1 MTEKHRDETVR
12 RCRDL
17 KSNYGPYD
25 FVYTNCESAA
35 FYMES
40 GRGGGNEGRFVTPQ
54 VPWLLYTMFRM
65 SITTI
70 GVICLHYMVNVDDVT
85 NSTMSVLLLD
95 LAFQVFTTLPIGL
108 ELTVHLVRS
117 AVHLSPRKDILGR
130 GKIVCLCLSN
140 SRESNTNTHTHK
152 QSGTVRS
159 RENHKDW
166 CYMIHSRYKNKN
178 ATPNKTGTAIY
189 SSRNVFDLCLYVSR
203 SHVRLPPTHKRTQRR
218 LEPSRSE
225 LLQSYLVS

>member
-1 MTEKHRDETVR
+1 MFKGPGMVTEKHRNETVR
-12 RCRDL
+12 RCRHL

-35 FYMES
+35 FFMES

-85 NSTMSVLLLD
+85 NSTMSILLLD
-95 LAFQVFTTLPIGL
+95 LMFQVFTTLPVGL

-130 GKIVCLCLSN
+130 GMVASLSL
-140 SRESNTNTHTHK
+140 SLVKLTLTHTSTH
-152 QSGTVRS
+152 SLVRS
-159 RENHKDW
+159 VRGRRNMRIDVTHNTK
-166 CYMIHSRYKNKN
+166 R
-178 ATPNKTGTAIY
+178 TQTKTGTAIY
-189 SSRNVFDLCLYVSR
+189 LSRNVYDSCL
-203 SHVRLPPTHKRTQRR
+203 
-218 LEPSRSE
+218 
-225 LLQSYLVS
+225 

>member
-1 MTEKHRDETVR
+1 VTEKHRDETVR

-95 LAFQVFTTLPIGL
+95 LTFQVFTTLPVGL

-140 SRESNTNTHTHK
+140 SRESNTNTHTHTN
-152 QSGTVRS
+152 SLVR
-159 RENHKDW
+159 
-166 CYMIHSRYKNKN
+166 C
-178 ATPNKTGTAIY
+178 
-189 SSRNVFDLCLYVSR
+189 
-203 SHVRLPPTHKRTQRR
+203 VRGKIIRIGVT
-218 LEPSRSE
+218 
-225 LLQSYLVS
+225 